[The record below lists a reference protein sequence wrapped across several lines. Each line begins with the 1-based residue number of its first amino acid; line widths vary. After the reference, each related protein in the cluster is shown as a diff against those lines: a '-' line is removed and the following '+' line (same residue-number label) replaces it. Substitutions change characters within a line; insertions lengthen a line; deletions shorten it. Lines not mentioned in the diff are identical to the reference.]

1 MKKFYLMALCAAVAA
16 FTGCEQKIPV
26 PAPEAEFLA
35 YFGFE
40 ACEGVFP
47 EAVRVDEPEASGVI
61 EFTTPVGTEA
71 DAYKALV
78 PVFETT
84 SPDAV
89 VTDAEGN
96 VIESGKPFDFSK
108 DVDIYVT
115 MTNEG
120 GETSTMYTVSV
131 KAKAALTWT
140 LLAETTEEA
149 GYAPFMAINPKDGMP
164 YVASR
169 TASATGYYP
178 MAYKISEGAFAPV
191 VGNSPIFREF
201 RTDEVSLGF
210 DKNGVV
216 YTAFRDYEKGTTAD
230 LAKTS
235 VMKLDG
241 TPSFVGEQ
249 CAIVYPREVTA
260 IFPKSSNDI
269 WVAFTAGKQVGNVAS
284 RCLELAQWNGS
295 AWTTEME
302 MPGRTASDYAYY
314 VEPVHAAG
322 VDYMFVYNQNSH
334 SVSLYKLGDNG
345 WSTVVEGLKF
355 NKADGTAGTEKM
367 LNLRSLDCDVAS
379 NGDVYF
385 MVGCQFVTEAYNV
398 AVVRYRPSDQS
409 QTIIGGVTDRD
420 IDDDRY
426 FSMALDAFDTP
437 YLAYRNAAENKLYIQ
452 YIDNKTKTW
461 STPAAVS
468 ACTVEDMPTI
478 RFNEAGVGYIAAYN
492 EDNKHIQMY
501 IAE

>member
-1 MKKFYLMALCAAVAA
+1 MKKFYLMALCVAVAA
-16 FTGCEQKIPV
+16 FAGCDPKEQI
-26 PAPEAEFLA
+26 PAPEAEFLT

-40 ACEGVFP
+40 AKEGVFP
-47 EAVRVDEPEASGVI
+47 EAVKVEEPEASGVI
-61 EFTTPVGTEA
+61 SFTTPVGTDA
-71 DAYKALV
+71 SAYKGLV

-96 VIESGKPFDFSK
+96 VITSGEAYDFAEE
-108 DVDIYVT
+108 VDIYVT

-120 GETSTMYTVSV
+120 GETSTMYTISI
-131 KAKAALTWT
+131 KAKEALSWR

-149 GYAPFMAINPKDGMP
+149 GYTPFMAINPKDGMP

-169 TASATGYYP
+169 LNSDAGYFP
-178 MAYKISEGAFAPV
+178 MAYKVTDGAFAPV
-191 VGNSPIFREF
+191 VGTSPVFRQF

-210 DKNGVV
+210 DPEGGV
-216 YTAFRDYEKGTTAD
+216 YTIFRDYENGTTAD

-249 CAIVYPREVTA
+249 CAMVYPREVPA
-260 IFPKSSNDI
+260 IFPKSANEI
-269 WVAFTAGKQVGNVAS
+269 WVGYTAGKAVGSVAS
-284 RCLELAQWNGS
+284 RCLELAKWDGA
-295 AWTTEME
+295 AWSTELE
-302 MPGRTASDYAYY
+302 IAGRNAADYAYY
-314 VEPVHAAG
+314 VKSVHADG

-345 WSTVVEGLKF
+345 WTTVVEALKF
-355 NKADGTAGTEKM
+355 NKADGTEGTEKM

-385 MVGCQFVTEAYNV
+385 MVGCQFVTETYNV

-409 QTIIGGVTDRD
+409 QTIIGGVTDKD
-420 IDDDRY
+420 IDTDRY
-426 FSMALDAFDTP
+426 FSMALDAYDVP
-437 YLAYRNAAENKLYIQ
+437 YIAFRNAAENKLCVQ

-461 STPAAVS
+461 STATAIS
-468 ACTVEDMPTI
+468 TCTVEDMPTI
-478 RFNEAGVGYIAAYN
+478 RFNEEGVGYIAAYN